1 MFLISYK
8 KHNYQKEKEKHNL
21 TAWPLQNHVF
31 KNQKLYCMH
40 YKKIHSFE

>member
-8 KHNYQKEKEKHNL
+8 KHKYQKEKEKHNL

-31 KNQKLYCMH
+31 KNQKAILYAL
-40 YKKIHSFE
+40 